1 MITWP
6 RARNAGGSKPEF
18 MFVSELE
25 DQILTLNNQNKF
37 HVVKV
42 FPTESLKT
50 WHLEKGLRLLLPGWY
65 YVVIKQPT
73 DKGVIAPWLSG
84 CQEVNDG
91 TKLDLKHSQNKN
103 KPCLELSNGILLRS
117 RTHTLLLLFTNA
129 KRQRVRTLKSHFGVT
144 SRQQATVNWCKN

>member
-1 MITWP
+1 
-6 RARNAGGSKPEF
+6 

-42 FPTESLKT
+42 FPAQSLKT

-65 YVVIKQPT
+65 CVVLKQPT
-73 DKGVIAPWLSG
+73 DKGVTAPWLSG

-103 KPCLELSNGILLRS
+103 KPCLELSMA
-117 RTHTLLLLFTNA
+117 FY
-129 KRQRVRTLKSHFGVT
+129 
-144 SRQQATVNWCKN
+144 